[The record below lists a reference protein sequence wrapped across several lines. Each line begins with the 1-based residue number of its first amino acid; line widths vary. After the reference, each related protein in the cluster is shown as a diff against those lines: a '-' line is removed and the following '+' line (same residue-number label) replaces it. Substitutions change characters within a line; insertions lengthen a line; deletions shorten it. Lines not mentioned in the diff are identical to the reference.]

1 MAHAHNSIK
10 PKPPKAS
17 LEQLWKPKDVTPRGE
32 TITDMRATGM
42 WEFADMDT
50 VSDPHDPHRYEE

>member
-1 MAHAHNSIK
+1 MAHNPNK
-10 PKPPKAS
+10 PTPPKAS

-32 TITDMRATGM
+32 TITDMRKTGM

-50 VSDPHDPHRYEE
+50 VSAPGNPHKYEE